1 VIAIR
6 GVTKVY
12 TMGAVEVQALRGV
25 DLAIWPGEMVAIMG
39 PSGSGKSTLMNIV
52 GCLDVPTEGT
62 YKLDG
67 VDVSELSD
75 MQLAA
80 IRCRKIGFVFQSFNL
95 LSRTTAR
102 SNVELPLIYGG
113 MGGRQRREQAEQM
126 LTLVGLGDRQDHRPN
141 ELSGGQ
147 QQRVAIARALANNPA
162 MILADEPTGNLDSKT
177 SVEIM
182 ELFQRLNRE
191 QGITIVFVTHDP
203 ETAAYCQRVIHV
215 RDGLVEKDERQVA
228 HEAAVV
234 PAAATA
240 PVIETEGSAIVVF
253 DDWAK

>member
-1 VIAIR
+1 
-6 GVTKVY
+6 
-12 TMGAVEVQALRGV
+12 MGEVEVRALRGI
-25 DLAIWPGEMVAIMG
+25 DLDIWPGELVAIMG
-39 PSGSGKSTLMNIV
+39 PSGSGKSTLMNVI
-52 GCLDVPTEGT
+52 GCLDVATTGT

-67 VDVSELSD
+67 VDVSDLSD
-75 MQLAA
+75 MQLAE

-102 SNVELPLIYGG
+102 SNVELPLIYAG
-113 MGGRQRREQAEQM
+113 MRGRKRREQAEEM

-147 QQRVAIARALANNPA
+147 QQRVAIARALSNNPA

-203 ETAAYCQRVIHV
+203 ETAAYCKRVIQV
-215 RDGLVEKDERQVA
+215 RDGLVEQDEQQEMHVA
-228 HEAAVV
+228 SAAP
-234 PAAATA
+234 PAA
-240 PVIETEGSAIVVF
+240 F
-253 DDWAK
+253 LLDDWAK